1 MAKKIAATL
10 NLTQALEDFHSTVV
24 PLLEIA
30 EMALPP
36 DKFSPWAMSV

>member
-24 PLLEIA
+24 QLLEIGVVPA
-30 EMALPP
+30 NWV
-36 DKFSPWAMSV
+36 DIKKVSV